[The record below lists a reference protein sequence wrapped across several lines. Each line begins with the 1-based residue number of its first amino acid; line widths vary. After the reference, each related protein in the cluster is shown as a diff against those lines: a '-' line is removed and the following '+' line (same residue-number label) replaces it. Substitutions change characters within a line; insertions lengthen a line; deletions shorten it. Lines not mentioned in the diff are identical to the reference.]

1 MKKSI
6 LALIISPLFIH
17 TANAARTD
25 VVPLPL
31 AKEIGAPLFHFSADK
46 AVGDR
51 EVGISELEQVTERIG
66 THLSEA
72 YEYIDDVRKDSET
85 RDTVL
90 EKKITHTHQVATST
104 QKLVD
109 TFIDDAGKKIVPEHI
124 NRILPDAIKSEL
136 SPLEER
142 TEFLENKTQA
152 MNAQLDITARK
163 AEHNNTLIGTL
174 PEQINRILPDAIK
187 SELSPLEER
196 TEFLENKTQAMDAQL
211 DITAR
216 KAEHNNTLIGTLP
229 GLIKQ
234 EVEKKSEA
242 HQNYVNEQI
251 MPLKHA
257 LYSNER
263 LLREEQDSAKSA
275 KVVTQALL
283 GATEDLETDVDKLKN
298 KVLAVELQAG
308 FAKQS
313 AYTSEKDIREH
324 KNQLS
329 AQSRDIAQN
338 KKLLESAKLVT
349 SAITDATLALEADV
363 AKMDTRISNASK
375 KAGTALNVANQNTKS
390 IDGQKVKVEKNTL
403 DILKNRQDLRSLEK
417 DLRETNERLD
427 NGLAASAALNGL
439 FQPYGVGK
447 LNITAAVGGYQS
459 TQAVAVG
466 TGYRFNENIAV
477 KTGMAYTGSNDVMYN
492 MAFNLEW

>member
-6 LALIISPLFIH
+6 LVLIISPLFIH
-17 TANAARTD
+17 AANANMKPFTE
-25 VVPLPL
+25 VTPHGL
-31 AKEIGAPLFHFSADK
+31 GSGTLFEFAEEKTEGDR
-46 AVGDR
+46 AVG
-51 EVGISELEQVTERIG
+51 VSEIEQVTRGLGQFILEN
-66 THLSEA
+66 
-72 YEYIDDVRKDSET
+72 YEYVDDVRKEVSKNAKEQDKWVGNLNRRVGDINHEVLTFKARADLLET
-85 RDTVL
+85 
-90 EKKITHTHQVATST
+90 
-104 QKLVD
+104 
-109 TFIDDAGKKIVPEHI
+109 
-124 NRILPDAIKSEL
+124 
-136 SPLEER
+136 
-142 TEFLENKTQA
+142 KT
-152 MNAQLDITARK
+152 
-163 AEHNNTLIGTL
+163 
-174 PEQINRILPDAIK
+174 
-187 SELSPLEER
+187 
-196 TEFLENKTQAMDAQL
+196 
-211 DITAR
+211 
-216 KAEHNNTLIGTLP
+216 
-229 GLIKQ
+229 Q
-234 EVEKKSEA
+234 EVERENKAYTDKKMSDIERTVSL
-242 HQNYVNEQI
+242 N
-251 MPLKHA
+251 KHILFEDRYKA
-257 LYSNER
+257 E
-263 LLREEQDSAKSA
+263 SA

>member
-17 TANAARTD
+17 AANAARAD
-25 VVPLPL
+25 VVPLPSNDV
-31 AKEIGAPLFHFSADK
+31 IGEPLFTFPVNR

-51 EVGISELEQVTERIG
+51 EVGISELEQVTEHIG
-66 THLSEA
+66 TRFTESNE
-72 YEYIDDVRKDSET
+72 IIKDIRKDSEEKY
-85 RDTVL
+85 DIL
-90 EKKITHTHQVATST
+90 EKKTTHTHQVATST
-104 QKLVD
+104 QKLVN

-124 NRILPDAIKSEL
+124 SRILPDAIKSEL

-142 TEFLENKTQA
+142 TE
-152 MNAQLDITARK
+152 
-163 AEHNNTLIGTL
+163 
-174 PEQINRILPDAIK
+174 
-187 SELSPLEER
+187 S
-196 TEFLENKTQAMDAQL
+196 LENKTQAMDAQL

-216 KAEHNNTLIGTLP
+216 KAEHNNSLIGTIP
-229 GLIKQ
+229 DLIKQ
-234 EVEKKSEA
+234 EIEKESGT
-242 HQNYVNEQI
+242 HQNYVDKRI
-251 MPLKHA
+251 IPLENIV
-257 LYSNER
+257 YSNEYAIR
-263 LLREEQDSAKSA
+263 QEQEHADSA

-298 KVLAVELQAG
+298 KVRAVELQAS

-313 AYTSEKDIREH
+313 AYTSEKDIREN
-324 KNQLS
+324 KNQLGV
-329 AQSRDIAQN
+329 QSRDIAKN
-338 KKLLESAKLVT
+338 KKLLESAKVVT

-375 KAGTALNVANQNTKS
+375 KAGTATNIANQNTRH
-390 IDGQKVKVEKNTL
+390 IAEQKVKVEKNTL
-403 DILKNRQDLRSLEK
+403 DILKNRQDLRALEN

-492 MAFNLEW
+492 MAVNLEW

>member
-1 MKKSI
+1 
-6 LALIISPLFIH
+6 
-17 TANAARTD
+17 
-25 VVPLPL
+25 
-31 AKEIGAPLFHFSADK
+31 
-46 AVGDR
+46 
-51 EVGISELEQVTERIG
+51 
-66 THLSEA
+66 
-72 YEYIDDVRKDSET
+72 
-85 RDTVL
+85 
-90 EKKITHTHQVATST
+90 
-104 QKLVD
+104 
-109 TFIDDAGKKIVPEHI
+109 
-124 NRILPDAIKSEL
+124 
-136 SPLEER
+136 
-142 TEFLENKTQA
+142 

-298 KVLAVELQAG
+298 KVLAVALQAG
-308 FAKQS
+308 FAKHS

>member
-109 TFIDDAGKKIVPEHI
+109 TFIDDAGKKIVPEH
-124 NRILPDAIKSEL
+124 
-136 SPLEER
+136 
-142 TEFLENKTQA
+142 
-152 MNAQLDITARK
+152 
-163 AEHNNTLIGTL
+163 
-174 PEQINRILPDAIK
+174 INRILPDAIK

>member
-1 MKKSI
+1 MDDKLNIIRSDLQELPDQFAEAMIKPIEEFERGIAEPFEQQKKQI
-6 LALIISPLFIH
+6 
-17 TANAARTD
+17 
-25 VVPLPL
+25 
-31 AKEIGAPLFHFSADK
+31 ESA
-46 AVGDR
+46 
-51 EVGISELEQVTERIG
+51 
-66 THLSEA
+66 
-72 YEYIDDVRKDSET
+72 
-85 RDTVL
+85 
-90 EKKITHTHQVATST
+90 
-104 QKLVD
+104 
-109 TFIDDAGKKIVPEHI
+109 KIVTS
-124 NRILPDAIKSEL
+124 AI
-136 SPLEER
+136 
-142 TEFLENKTQA
+142 
-152 MNAQLDITARK
+152 
-163 AEHNNTLIGTL
+163 
-174 PEQINRILPDAIK
+174 
-187 SELSPLEER
+187 
-196 TEFLENKTQAMDAQL
+196 MDA
-211 DITAR
+211 T
-216 KAEHNNTLIGTLP
+216 NN
-229 GLIKQ
+229 
-234 EVEKKSEA
+234 
-242 HQNYVNEQI
+242 
-251 MPLKHA
+251 
-257 LYSNER
+257 
-263 LLREEQDSAKSA
+263 
-275 KVVTQALL
+275 
-283 GATEDLETDVDKLKN
+283 LETDVDKLKN

-313 AYTSEKDIREH
+313 AYTSEKDIREN

-338 KKLLESAKLVT
+338 KKLLESAKVVT

>member
-1 MKKSI
+1 
-6 LALIISPLFIH
+6 
-17 TANAARTD
+17 
-25 VVPLPL
+25 
-31 AKEIGAPLFHFSADK
+31 
-46 AVGDR
+46 
-51 EVGISELEQVTERIG
+51 
-66 THLSEA
+66 
-72 YEYIDDVRKDSET
+72 
-85 RDTVL
+85 
-90 EKKITHTHQVATST
+90 
-104 QKLVD
+104 
-109 TFIDDAGKKIVPEHI
+109 
-124 NRILPDAIKSEL
+124 KSEL

-142 TEFLENKTQA
+142 T
-152 MNAQLDITARK
+152 
-163 AEHNNTLIGTL
+163 G
-174 PEQINRILPDAIK
+174 
-187 SELSPLEER
+187 
-196 TEFLENKTQAMDAQL
+196 FLENKTQAMDAQL

-216 KAEHNNTLIGTLP
+216 KAEHNKTLIDALP
-229 GLIKQ
+229 EHINRMLPDAIKSELSPLEERTGFLENKTEEINTKTDSMAMFFNEIPVLIKQ
-234 EVEKKSEA
+234 EFEA
-242 HQNYVNEQI
+242 QQSGVNTQIEQLRNTTHRNYGDI
-251 MPLKHA
+251 
-257 LYSNER
+257 
-263 LLREEQDSAKSA
+263 REEKINTESA

-313 AYTSEKDIREH
+313 AYTSEKDIREN
-324 KNQLS
+324 KNQLGV
-329 AQSRDIAQN
+329 QSRDIAKN
-338 KKLLESAKLVT
+338 KKLLESAKVVT

-375 KAGTALNVANQNTKS
+375 KAGTATNIANQNTRH
-390 IDGQKVKVEKNTL
+390 IAEQKVKVEKNTL
-403 DILKNRQDLRSLEK
+403 DILKNRQDLRALEN

-492 MAFNLEW
+492 MAVNLEW

>member
-17 TANAARTD
+17 AANAARAD
-25 VVPLPL
+25 VVPLPSNDV
-31 AKEIGAPLFHFSADK
+31 IGEPLFTFPVNR

-51 EVGISELEQVTERIG
+51 EVGISELEQVTEHIG
-66 THLSEA
+66 TRFTESNE
-72 YEYIDDVRKDSET
+72 IIKDIRKDSEEKY
-85 RDTVL
+85 DIL
-90 EKKITHTHQVATST
+90 EKKTTHTHQVATST
-104 QKLVD
+104 QKLVN

-124 NRILPDAIKSEL
+124 SRILPDAIKSEL

-142 TEFLENKTQA
+142 TESLENKTQA
-152 MNAQLDITARK
+152 MDAQLDITARK
-163 AEHNNTLIGTL
+163 AEHNYTIIDAL
-174 PEQINRILPDAIK
+174 PEHINRILPDAIK

-216 KAEHNNTLIGTLP
+216 KAEHNNSLIGTIP
-229 GLIKQ
+229 DLIKQ
-234 EVEKKSEA
+234 EIEKESGT
-242 HQNYVNEQI
+242 HQNYVDKRI
-251 MPLKHA
+251 IPLENIV
-257 LYSNER
+257 YSNEYAIR
-263 LLREEQDSAKSA
+263 QEQEHADSA

-298 KVLAVELQAG
+298 KVRAVELQAS

-313 AYTSEKDIREH
+313 AYTSEKDIREN
-324 KNQLS
+324 KNQLGV
-329 AQSRDIAQN
+329 QSRDIAKN
-338 KKLLESAKLVT
+338 KKLLESAKVVT

-375 KAGTALNVANQNTKS
+375 KAGTATNIANQNTRH
-390 IDGQKVKVEKNTL
+390 IAEQKVKVEKNTL
-403 DILKNRQDLRSLEK
+403 DILKNRQDLRALEN

-492 MAFNLEW
+492 MAVNLEW